1 MGLENLKSVFQEQ
14 VKDSIEQFSSNTI
27 TNVDETNFFNTP
39 PQPTI
44 HIATNPTD
52 FSTAVGN
59 NELPFNPLSQ
69 LGQSAINKL
78 RLAQSK

>member
-1 MGLENLKSVFQEQ
+1 MGLENLKSIFQDELNN
-14 VKDSIEQFSSNTI
+14 SIEQFSSNTI

-39 PQPTI
+39 PRPTI

-59 NELPFNPLSQ
+59 NDLPFTPVNQ
-69 LGQSAINKL
+69 LGDRFMDGLSYE
-78 RLAQSK
+78 